1 MKYLKEIKE
10 EIRSAV
16 LELNFIADKDTI
28 GLFKCDKFKVILVDN
43 LVSIYYGEDTDRHDI
58 NCHYW
63 DDKELMDKFLGC
75 SSWTW

>member
-10 EIRSAV
+10 EIKSAV
-16 LELNFIADKDTI
+16 LGLDFTADEDTI
-28 GLFKCDKFKVILVDN
+28 GLFKCDNFKVFLVDN
-43 LVSIYYGEDTDRHDI
+43 LVSIYYGEDKDRHDI

-75 SSWTW
+75 LSRV